1 MLVAQP
7 YPAPLLPEE
16 SIPANL
22 DLASAEVELLGENSL
37 N

>member
-16 SIPANL
+16 SINTNL
-22 DLASAEVELLGENSL
+22 DLAGAKVELLGENSL

>member
-7 YPAPLLPEE
+7 YPASLLPEE
-16 SIPANL
+16 NINANL
-22 DLASAEVELLGENSL
+22 DLAGAEVELLGENSL